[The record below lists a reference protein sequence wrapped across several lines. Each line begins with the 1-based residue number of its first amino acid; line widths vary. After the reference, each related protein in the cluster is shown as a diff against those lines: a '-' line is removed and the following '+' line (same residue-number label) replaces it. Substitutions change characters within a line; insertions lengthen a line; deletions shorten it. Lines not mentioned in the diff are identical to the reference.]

1 MRFMSISG
9 MFAPF
14 FGGGAEYSSF
24 NLAKWL
30 ARQGHDVGVLTTVP
44 TPQDVMDGEMYE
56 GLRMWRIHMPRPYS
70 IHQRGKAWQKP
81 IWHLQDHFDPANRRI
96 AARVF
101 DAFKPDFINM
111 HILQGIGLNVIKEVA
126 ARNIPALYWQH
137 DLGLVC
143 LKRSM
148 FANGQNCTHQCA
160 LCKVSCRYQANLVRK
175 MGRITICS
183 PSQANLDRI
192 GQYFPL
198 EEFQTRA
205 TLNANAYP
213 VPTAVR
219 TDSAEALRLLYVG
232 RLDVTKGIDLLLDAC
247 EALAKKH
254 RFTLT
259 IVGGGPDEAKLR
271 ARAQSYDWC
280 RFTGLVPQ
288 SEVSNHMAQ
297 SDLLVIPSIWPENS
311 PGVVIHA
318 LTMGLPV
325 LGSDKGGIPELV
337 EHDKN
342 GLLVPPGDE
351 PKWREALDRILNEPA
366 ELARWRSYAT
376 ENAHRFSQE
385 SLAQNI
391 YKIITETMDRP
402 KRT

>member
-1 MRFMSISG
+1 MSISG

-14 FGGGAEYSSF
+14 FGGGAEFSSF

-30 ARQGHDVGVLTTVP
+30 LKQGHEVGVLTTAP
-44 TPQDVMDGEMYE
+44 TPQDVMDGELYE
-56 GLRMWRIHMPRPYS
+56 GLRMWRVYMPRPYS

-81 IWHLQDHFDPANRRI
+81 IWHLQDHFDPANRKI

-101 DAFKPDFINM
+101 DTFKPDFINI
-111 HILQGIGLNVIKEVA
+111 HILQGVGLNIIEEVA

-148 FANGQNCTHQCA
+148 FANGQNCSQQCA
-160 LCKVSCRYQANLVRK
+160 LCKVSCRYQQNLVSK

-192 GQYFPL
+192 GRYFPL
-198 EEFQTRA
+198 SSFHTRA
-205 TLNANAYP
+205 TLNANVYP
-213 VPTAVR
+213 MPTVSR
-219 TDSAEALRLLYVG
+219 TDSGGVLRLLYVG

-247 EALAKKH
+247 EALADKH
-254 RFTLT
+254 RFSLT
-259 IVGGGPDEAKLR
+259 IVGGGPDEEKLR
-271 ARAQSYDWC
+271 ARAKPFSWC
-280 RFTGLVPQ
+280 HFTGLVPQ
-288 SEVSNHMAQ
+288 SEVSNYMAQ

-342 GLLVPPGDE
+342 GLLVPPGDA
-351 PKWREALDRILNEPA
+351 PKWKNALQHILETPND
-366 ELARWRSYAT
+366 LAKWRTYAT
-376 ENAHRFSQE
+376 DNAHKFSQE
-385 SLAQNI
+385 SLAQKI
-391 YKIITETMDRP
+391 YAIITETMERP
-402 KRT
+402 LP